1 MWWWLVSVAM
11 AGDVSGRFEIAEPE
25 AVIQA
30 RIDAVVD
37 EAASQFGIF
46 KGLAKSRIAR
56 GAVWCKTFTFT
67 PKEDEL
73 GWQCDDKPR
82 FGVPHDKL
90 GEQQRLDL
98 PKGEV
103 IAVVQRQGRDIH
115 ATFGSE
121 EGGRRQA
128 FRFQDEDVMVFDV
141 SIESPRLDKPMQW
154 TIRYQRVGDAPT
166 EPPASSITLG
176 ASPQEEAA
184 NSEAPSAPAE

>member
-1 MWWWLVSVAM
+1 MWWWLVAAAW

-56 GAVWCKTFTFT
+56 GAVWCRTFTFS
-67 PKEDEL
+67 PRDGEL

-82 FGVPHDKL
+82 FGVPDDKL
-90 GEQQRLDL
+90 GAEQTLEL

-103 IAVVQRQGRDIH
+103 TAVVHKEGRDIH
-115 ATFGSE
+115 AWFGGD

-128 FRFQDEDVMVFDV
+128 FRFEDDDTMVFDV
-141 SIESPRLDKPMQW
+141 SVESPRLNKPMQW
-154 TIRYQRVGDAPT
+154 TIRYRRVAEVAGEAVPV
-166 EPPASSITLG
+166 EPGPPPA
-176 ASPQEEAA
+176 E
-184 NSEAPSAPAE
+184 

>member
-1 MWWWLVSVAM
+1 MWWWMLATAL

-37 EAASQFGIF
+37 EAASQFGLF

-56 GAVWCKTFTFT
+56 GAVWCKAFTFS
-67 PKEDEL
+67 PKEGEL

-82 FGVPHDKL
+82 FGVPDDKL
-90 GEQQRLDL
+90 GVEQLLEL

-103 IAVVQRQGRDIH
+103 VAVVQRQGRDIH
-115 ATFGSE
+115 ATFGGE

-128 FRFQDEDVMVFDV
+128 FRFEGEDTMVFDV
-141 SIESPRLDKPMQW
+141 SIESPRLSKPMQW
-154 TIRYQRVGDAPT
+154 TIRYRRVDEAAT
-166 EPPASSITLG
+166 AATAASAEPAST
-176 ASPQEEAA
+176 E
-184 NSEAPSAPAE
+184 